1 MNWIKNNFLLV
12 IVNILVL
19 IFLIILIETSFL
31 FIRTILD
38 KSYLGWIIPSIKNNQ
53 HNNPCE
59 KMITHPILSHIHYHE
74 NKCNIIGG
82 FARGQFVYYDNNTN
96 NKNIILT
103 LGGSTT
109 DGWFGKYS
117 KGNTWPKIFNQLC
130 NINKEKNCSVIN
142 GAVGGYNSSQE
153 LLKLLIRGSI
163 LDENIK
169 YVISLNGVNEIE
181 GYSGTNLFYN
191 THTPFLT
198 GAQIYMSKKQKWY
211 NQSKNLL
218 PIFPNIN

>member
-1 MNWIKNNFLLV
+1 MEFEL
-12 IVNILVL
+12 
-19 IFLIILIETSFL
+19 
-31 FIRTILD
+31 
-38 KSYLGWIIPSIKNNQ
+38 
-53 HNNPCE
+53 
-59 KMITHPILSHIHYHE
+59 
-74 NKCNIIGG
+74 
-82 FARGQFVYYDNNTN
+82 FARSPKNMDYEMKLEGSMLTN
-96 NKNIILT
+96 KFITNKKPN
-103 LGGSTT
+103 
-109 DGWFGKYS
+109 
-117 KGNTWPKIFNQLC
+117 

-218 PIFPNIN
+218 PIFPNINSFYRYISGHTSESIYNFSNHQ